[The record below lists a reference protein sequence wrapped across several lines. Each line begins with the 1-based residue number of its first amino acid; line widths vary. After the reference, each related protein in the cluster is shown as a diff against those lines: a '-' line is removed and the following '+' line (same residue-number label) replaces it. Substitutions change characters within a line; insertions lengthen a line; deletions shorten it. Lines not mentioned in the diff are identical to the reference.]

1 MGIVVYSLYFC
12 LQDIYISICVCMY
25 IYIHTWYLPYIYIYY
40 PYPPGG
46 QEHKKIY
53 ILPQVHRAA
62 RRSEARVFH

>member
-12 LQDIYISICVCMY
+12 LQDIYISICVYVY
-25 IYIHTWYLPYIYIYY
+25 IYTHMVPPIYIYY

-53 ILPQVHRAA
+53 ITPSAQGSPA
-62 RRSEARVFH
+62 E